1 MPNPRSSA
9 AEPPSGRFDGAC
21 HVFAVRVYFEDTD
34 LSGVVYHANYLR
46 WFERARS
53 DMLRLFG
60 IDQRAAHEAGEGAFA
75 VTDLALRYRRA
86 ARLDD
91 AVVIESTVA
100 AVSGATCS
108 LVQKALRGAELLC
121 EAQVR
126 VAFVSPAGRALR
138 LPAHVSSAFGSL
150 VAPAARASIGAAGAA
165 HFVKGSVH
173 A

>member
-1 MPNPRSSA
+1 MPSLRSSA
-9 AEPPSGRFDGAC
+9 PAPPSGRFDGPC
-21 HVFAVRVYFEDTD
+21 HCFAVRVYFEDTD

-53 DMLRLFG
+53 DMLRLLG

-75 VTDLALRYRRA
+75 VTDLALRYLRP
-86 ARLDD
+86 ARLND

-100 AVSGATCS
+100 DVSRATCS
-108 LVQKALRGAELLC
+108 LVQRALRGAELLC

-126 VAFVSPAGRALR
+126 VAFVSPAGRARR
-138 LPAHVSSAFGSL
+138 LPVHVASAFGSL
-150 VAPAARASIGAAGAA
+150 LAPVASAAAAAQSIE
-165 HFVKGSVH
+165 GSVH